1 MKYVLMGE
9 PVLMLFLTPENLV
22 YHGQDYQGIHE
33 RSALQLK
40 IQSLFD
46 YTNAVITNL

>member
-1 MKYVLMGE
+1 MKVIPWLVDIYKVELRLGGE
-9 PVLMLFLTPENLV
+9 LKDFGL
-22 YHGQDYQGIHE
+22 
-33 RSALQLK
+33 SK

>member
-1 MKYVLMGE
+1 MYL
-9 PVLMLFLTPENLV
+9 
-22 YHGQDYQGIHE
+22 YHGQDYQGIKE